1 MDIRTRDNKGKFS
14 SRLFTNL
21 LACRECMT
29 GARNFQEFAE
39 TIDYPAFVQF
49 TNKELRFRS
58 RPTNIFASISHGICL
73 LLSQGNLKENKT
85 AFVKMNRLSNN
96 ETINLIYHLACS
108 SNKRFCNRSFSRKK
122 LMALI
127 PFFFLSL
134 YLIMDSVAFYCC
146 CCSSCNCRCYLYVAF
161 TILYRRF

>member
-73 LLSQGNLKENKT
+73 LLSHGNLKENKT

-96 ETINLIYHLACS
+96 GTINLIYHLACS

-127 PFFFLSL
+127 PYFFSLSL
-134 YLIMDSVAFYCC
+134 SYRGFCC
-146 CCSSCNCRCYLYVAF
+146 FLLLLLLF
-161 TILYRRF
+161 L